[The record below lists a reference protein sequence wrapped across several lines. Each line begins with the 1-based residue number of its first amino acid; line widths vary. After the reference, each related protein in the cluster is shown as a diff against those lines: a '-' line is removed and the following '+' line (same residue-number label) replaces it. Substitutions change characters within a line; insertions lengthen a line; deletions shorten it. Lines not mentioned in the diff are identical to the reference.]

1 MIPMRI
7 NVKHGDSVYRRLNL
21 HLLGIPRRDNRTNRN
36 EAVFRKITEK
46 NVFLMQT
53 SSSTQNTRVHVV
65 FIGKDN
71 ENKWEQKP
79 TNPHGISEDW

>member
-46 NVFLMQT
+46 NVFQCRPVPLPK
-53 SSSTQNTRVHVV
+53 TQ
-65 FIGKDN
+65 
-71 ENKWEQKP
+71 EYMLYL
-79 TNPHGISEDW
+79 